1 MTVTTEKS
9 NHKAIAVKMRY
20 WPRQQLDPFYAGWLD
35 RGLDLPFAPEY
46 ENAGEVYQYM
56 YEQGRLYRA
65 ALDARGCGIHWDGKT
80 ATVERIDRAISR
92 FAADAVPGPVAKR

>member
-1 MTVTTEKS
+1 MAVTARKP
-9 NHKAIAVKMRY
+9 NHNAIAVKMRY

-46 ENAGEVYQYM
+46 ESGGEVYQYM

-65 ALDARGCGIHWDGKT
+65 ALDAIGCAIGWDGKT
-80 ATVERIDRAISR
+80 ATVERVDRAISLH
-92 FAADAVPGPVAKR
+92 AADAVPAAFCKG